1 MSDHHHS
8 KTPNNKQGL
17 VIAIFITAIIMLL
30 EFFGGL
36 ATNSLALLSDAGH
49 MLSDVSSLVFSLL
62 AMWLAVKPPTATKH
76 FGFHRVEI
84 LAALFNGV
92 TLFVIAGLILFEAY
106 KRLLVPQPV
115 SSISMM
121 AIAAVG
127 MVANMLSAWALVRQG
142 NIKDNINMRSAYLHI
157 IGDALGSLGAI
168 VAGLLMYF
176 GNWYIADPIISA
188 VVAVVILKGAFGVI
202 RQAVHIL
209 MEGAP
214 QTIDTAKVKLTL
226 ETIDGVV
233 GIHDLRI
240 WTITSGVYSL
250 NCHLLIDN
258 SADYQTILQN
268 ATSQLQDGFKINYST
283 LQLEPQ
289 DFEATLSALPS

>member
-1 MSDHHHS
+1 MHSHDHG
-8 KTPNNKQGL
+8 KPINNKQGL
-17 VIAIFITAIIMLL
+17 FIAILITAAIMFL

-62 AMWLAVKPPTATKH
+62 AMWLAVKPPTTTKH

-92 TLFVIAGLILFEAY
+92 TLFIIAGLIMLEAY
-106 KRLLVPQPV
+106 KRFLIPQPV
-115 SSISMM
+115 SSVSMM

-127 MVANMLSAWALVRQG
+127 MVANMVSAWALVRQG
-142 NIKDNINMRSAYLHI
+142 DIKDNINMRSAYLHI

-168 VAGLLMYF
+168 AAGLFMYF
-176 GNWYIADPIISA
+176 GNWYIADPIISV
-188 VVAVVILKGAFGVI
+188 VVAVVILKGAWGVI

-214 QTIDTAKVKLTL
+214 QTIDTNKVKATL

-240 WTITSGVYSL
+240 WTITSGVHSL
-250 NCHLLIDN
+250 NCHLLIDDK
-258 SADYQTILQN
+258 ADYQTILRN
-268 ATSQLQDGFKINYST
+268 ATNQLQDGFKINYST

-289 DFEATLSALPS
+289 DFEATPSALSS

>member
-1 MSDHHHS
+1 MGDHTHG
-8 KTPNNKQGL
+8 KTLNNKKGL
-17 VIAIFITAIIMLL
+17 SIAILITAAIMFL

-92 TLFVIAGLILFEAY
+92 TLFIIAGLILFEAY

-121 AIAAVG
+121 AIAVVG
-127 MVANMLSAWALVRQG
+127 MAANMLSAWALVRQG
-142 NIKDNINMRSAYLHI
+142 DVTDNINMRSAYLHI

-176 GNWYIADPIISA
+176 KNWYIADPIISA

-214 QTIDTAKVKLTL
+214 QTIDVAKVKAML
-226 ETIDGVV
+226 ETLDGVV

-250 NCHLLIDN
+250 NCHLLIDDN
-258 SADYQTILQN
+258 ADYQTILRN
-268 ATSQLQDGFKINYST
+268 ATCQLQADFNINYST

-289 DFEATLSALPS
+289 NFEATLSALPF